1 MNQVD
6 HYFDFV
12 SPFAYLLHEQLGQL
26 PNETEIQHVPVLF
39 AGLLKHWR
47 QVGPVELESKRLFT
61 YQHTT
66 WIANKLG
73 IEFRTPDPHP
83 FNPLPYLRL
92 SIALKNKPE
101 VVAAIYR
108 TIWTEN
114 VDANTPKCF
123 NRICEKLELKD
134 TEGLITNL
142 AVKESLKANTQ
153 NAIDKGVFGVPT
165 LMIGSKLFWGL
176 DSLDFAIACLTDD
189 TTLESDEM
197 QRLGDIR
204 YGAKRV

>member
-26 PNETEIQHVPVLF
+26 PDETEIQHMPVLF

-66 WIANKLG
+66 WIAKKLG

-92 SIALKNKPE
+92 SIALNNKPE
-101 VVAAIYR
+101 VVATIYR

-114 VDANTPKCF
+114 VDANTPECF
-123 NRICEKLELKD
+123 FRICEKLKLKEAED
-134 TEGLITNL
+134 LITNPL
-142 AVKESLKANTQ
+142 IKESLKLNTQ
-153 NAIDKGVFGVPT
+153 NAIYKGVFGVPT

-176 DSLDFAIACLTDD
+176 DSLDFAIACLTSDA
-189 TTLESDEM
+189 TLECEEM
-197 QRLGDIR
+197 QRLGEIR